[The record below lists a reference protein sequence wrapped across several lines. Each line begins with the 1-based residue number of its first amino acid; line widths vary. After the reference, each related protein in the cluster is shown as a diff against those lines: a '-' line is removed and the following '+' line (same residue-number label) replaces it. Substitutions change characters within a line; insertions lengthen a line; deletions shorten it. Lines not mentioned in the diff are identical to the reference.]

1 MKASVI
7 ALVPM
12 RHHSERVPGKN
23 YRRFAGKK
31 LYQHVVSSLV
41 NCEYVKEVVIDTDSP
56 VITEDVLENF
66 PGVRLLE
73 RPEHLRSGTIS
84 MNDIILHDVA
94 QLESDFFLQTH
105 STNPL
110 LSTETICK
118 AIETFFENYPSFDS
132 LFSVTRIQKRLWDCK
147 SQAVNHDPSVLLRTQ
162 DLPAL
167 YEENS
172 CIYIFER
179 ETLLSRKNRIGE
191 RPLLFEMDPME
202 AWDIDNEVDF
212 IVGEKLYACRE
223 QSAKDR

>member
-1 MKASVI
+1 
-7 ALVPM
+7 
-12 RHHSERVPGKN
+12 
-23 YRRFAGKK
+23 
-31 LYQHVVSSLV
+31 
-41 NCEYVKEVVIDTDSP
+41 
-56 VITEDVLENF
+56 
-66 PGVRLLE
+66 
-73 RPEHLRSGTIS
+73 

-118 AIETFFENYPSFDS
+118 AIETFFESYPSFDS
-132 LFSVTRIQKRLWDCK
+132 LFSVTRIQKRLWDRK

-179 ETLLSRKNRIGE
+179 ETLLTRKNRIGE

>member
-1 MKASVI
+1 MRASVI

-31 LYQHVVSSLV
+31 LYQHVLSSLV

-56 VITEDVLENF
+56 VIAEDVQENF

-73 RPEHLRSGTIS
+73 RPEHLCLGTIS
-84 MNDIILHDVA
+84 MNEIILHDVA
-94 QLESDFFLQTH
+94 QLESDIFLQTH

-110 LSTETICK
+110 LSTETIHK
-118 AIETFFENYPSFDS
+118 ALAMFFESYPSFDS
-132 LFSVTRIQKRLWDCK
+132 LFSVTRIQKRLWDGK

-162 DLPAL
+162 DLPPM

-179 ETLLSRKNRIGE
+179 ETLLSQKNRIGE
-191 RPLLFEMDPME
+191 RPLLFEMDPIE

-212 IVGEKLYACRE
+212 IVGEKLYAYRE
-223 QSAKDR
+223 QSAKDI